1 MAVRQDEHLY
11 AAKRY
16 GRNRVICESDPEAAA
31 RPAAAHVA

>member
-1 MAVRQDEHLY
+1 MAVRQDEHLH

-31 RPAAAHVA
+31 KPAAARIV